1 MFSKACEYGI
11 RSVLY
16 IAKESQQ
23 DRRSN
28 ISKIAKAIDS
38 PEPFTAKICQQLA
51 RAGVILSKKG
61 PKGGF
66 YIEKDSKMRLMDIV
80 VAIDGDAIFYNC
92 GLGLNQCNPSHPCP
106 IHSQF
111 EEVKSR
117 LKTMC
122 ENTLVVDLADSL
134 EEGDTFLKV

>member
-28 ISKIAKAIDS
+28 ITKIAEAIDS

-51 RAGVILSKKG
+51 RAGIILSKKG

-66 YIEKDSKMRLMDIV
+66 YIEKDSQIRLIDV
-80 VAIDGDAIFYNC
+80 VIAIDGPAVFKGC
-92 GLGLNQCNPSHPCP
+92 CLGLNECSALHPCP
-106 IHSQF
+106 MHDQF
-111 EEVKSR
+111 EKVRTR
-117 LKTMC
+117 LKAMC
-122 ENTLVVDLADSL
+122 KNTLVVDLAESL
-134 EEGDTFLKV
+134 EAGDTFLKI

>member
-28 ISKIAKAIDS
+28 IAEIAKAIDS

-66 YIEKDSKMRLMDIV
+66 YIEKDSKTRLMDV
-80 VAIDGDAIFYNC
+80 VIAIDGDAIFVNC
-92 GLGLNQCNPSHPCP
+92 CLGLNKCSSIQPCP
-106 IHSQF
+106 VHDQF
-111 EEVKSR
+111 KGIRSR
-117 LKTMC
+117 LITMC

-134 EEGDTFLKV
+134 EVGDTFLKI